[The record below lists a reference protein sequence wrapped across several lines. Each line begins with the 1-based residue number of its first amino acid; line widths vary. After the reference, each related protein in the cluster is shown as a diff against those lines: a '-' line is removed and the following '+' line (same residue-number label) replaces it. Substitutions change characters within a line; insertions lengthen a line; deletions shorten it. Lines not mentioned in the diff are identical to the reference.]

1 MIHVK
6 CLELWMPHRMY
17 SINVR
22 ALIHT
27 SNFVYQFKE
36 WDRHGSSPEILNE
49 ILQKYFNVFE
59 KSKTN
64 TKAIYL

>member
-1 MIHVK
+1 
-6 CLELWMPHRMY
+6 MPHRMY

-36 WDRHGSSPEILNE
+36 WDRHGNSPEILNGR
-49 ILQKYFNVFE
+49 IFFNVFE

-64 TKAIYL
+64 TTAIYFYRLYT